1 MKNLLKQLDET
12 YEAMRITAHAL
23 LKAGHTDK
31 SLEMSGA
38 ASIVDG
44 WMQSLKDSKGK
55 DDE

>member
-44 WMQSLKDSKGK
+44 WMQSLKDSKRK
-55 DDE
+55 DDD